1 MPPMASDGEEP
12 SYGGWTEQSQVSFLL
27 SLGAGRR
34 SVPLQAF
41 GRAGRAR
48 GRRDFRF
55 AEHFR
60 KLSDE
65 REKTAK
71 IKYFPEKLKILK

>member
-1 MPPMASDGEEP
+1 MPLMASDGEEP
-12 SYGGWTEQSQVSFLL
+12 SYSGWTEQSQISFLL
-27 SLGAGRR
+27 SLGAGRK
-34 SVPLQAF
+34 SAPFQIF

-55 AEHFR
+55 AGHFG

-65 REKTAK
+65 CEKTAK
-71 IKYFPEKLKILK
+71 IKYFPEKLNFLK